1 MATGAYILSLCH
13 LLKGEVSLINT
24 RDFKLRETIAKP
36 IIKFLFS
43 SFPFQLIPYHLTYL
57 FTTP

>member
-1 MATGAYILSLCH
+1 MATGAYILLLYH

-43 SFPFQLIPYHLTYL
+43 SFPF
-57 FTTP
+57 

>member
-1 MATGAYILSLCH
+1 MATGAYILLLCH

-43 SFPFQLIPYHLTYL
+43 SFPF
-57 FTTP
+57 